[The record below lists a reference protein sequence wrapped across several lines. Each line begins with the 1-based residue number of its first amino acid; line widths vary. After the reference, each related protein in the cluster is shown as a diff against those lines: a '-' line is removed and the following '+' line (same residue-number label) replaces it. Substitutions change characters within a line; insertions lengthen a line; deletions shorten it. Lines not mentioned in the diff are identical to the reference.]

1 MLRLLADENFHGTIF
16 RGLLRRQPDLDLV
29 RVQDVGLSGA
39 SDPNILAWAAQDGRL
54 LLTHDLRSMPGH
66 VADRLRAG
74 ATMPGVIIVPRSL
87 TVGQAI
93 DEVLTVALASQEGE
107 WEGQVIVVPL

>member
-1 MLRLLADENFHGTIF
+1 MTSAQCRAMSPIVCG
-16 RGLLRRQPDLDLV
+16 P
-29 RVQDVGLSGA
+29 GA
-39 SDPNILAWAAQDGRL
+39 P
-54 LLTHDLRSMPGH
+54 
-66 VADRLRAG
+66 
-74 ATMPGVIIVPRSL
+74 MPGVIIVPRSL